1 MANTLYNAGN
11 AELHKTGGAW
21 DGTNTYRCLLARDT
35 GTYTPNKDHAT
46 VQELITNGMVE
57 ISVPSYTRKDVTLR
71 TVTVD
76 NATDAVVLDC
86 ADVAFGNLES
96 GQTVKA
102 IVFFKFVTNDSD
114 SVPLLWID
122 TDAGGLLPRPLGG
135 GAFTVK
141 ISDQGLIRSSQGA

>member
-11 AELHKTGGAW
+11 AELHKAAGAW

-46 VQELITNGMVE
+46 LSALFTNGMVE
-57 ISVPSYTRKDVTLR
+57 ISVPSYSRKDVTSR
-71 TVTVD
+71 TVTID
-76 NATDAVVLDC
+76 NATDEVVLDC

-102 IVFFKFVTNDSD
+102 IVFYRFVTNDSD
-114 SVPLLWID
+114 SPPLLWID
-122 TDAGGLLPRPLGG
+122 TDAGGLLPRALGG
-135 GAFTVK
+135 GAFTVQ
-141 ISDQGLIRSSQGA
+141 ISAQGLIRSSQAP